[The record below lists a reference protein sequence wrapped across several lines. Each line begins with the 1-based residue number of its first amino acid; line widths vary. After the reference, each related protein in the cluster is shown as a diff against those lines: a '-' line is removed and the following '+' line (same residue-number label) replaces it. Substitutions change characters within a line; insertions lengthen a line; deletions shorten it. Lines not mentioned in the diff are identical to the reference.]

1 MEWYTL
7 YKDIKA
13 KYGILLCDE
22 YNFNKSRFRIRIGS
36 AQWIIMRVSD
46 NKRLHLVSET
56 NRNFALVLEAISS
69 DGIALDPAVIIK
81 GA

>member
-1 MEWYTL
+1 ML

-22 YNFNKSRFRIRIGS
+22 YNFNESGFRIRIGS
-36 AQWIIMRVSD
+36 AQWIITRVLD
-46 NKRLHLVSET
+46 NKRLYLVSEI
-56 NRNFALVLEAISS
+56 NRDFALVLEAISS
-69 DGIALDPAVIIK
+69 NSIMLNLAVIIK